1 MMKDNV
7 KLIINED
14 SKYQKT
20 YTVMIDDD
28 IEEVF
33 SEYGAAI
40 TYIEDQ
46 GFDQS
51 QIRIIDETV
60 RS

>member
-1 MMKDNV
+1 MNDNV

-14 SKYQKT
+14 SRYQKT
-20 YTVMIDDD
+20 YTVMINDDT
-28 IEEVF
+28 EEVF

-40 TYIEDQ
+40 TYVEDQ

-51 QIRIIDETV
+51 QIRVIDETV
-60 RS
+60 RD

>member
-1 MMKDNV
+1 MRDNV

-14 SKYQKT
+14 SRYQKT
-20 YTVMIDDD
+20 YTVMINDDT
-28 IEEVF
+28 EEVF

-40 TYIEDQ
+40 TYVEDQ

-51 QIRIIDETV
+51 QIRVIDETV
-60 RS
+60 RE